1 MIPYFW
7 VLLWE
12 NRRNVFWR
20 VDLFF
25 SAVLAAVISVC
36 VDDYTLQE
44 RYQLILSTTGAA
56 TIGLLGLT
64 LAGLALLVAH
74 VNENLLRI
82 SQKIGRGVIEDYFP
96 FSLTA
101 SVAVSTALVSLSM
114 LAVTPNDNVLVMRI
128 GAGVSIGLFS
138 WTLFHILSLVRNL
151 AQHGINRA
159 LLASADDETK
169 REPDAVGE
177 DDAGA

>member
-56 TIGLLGLT
+56 TIGL
-64 LAGLALLVAH
+64 
-74 VNENLLRI
+74 
-82 SQKIGRGVIEDYFP
+82 
-96 FSLTA
+96 
-101 SVAVSTALVSLSM
+101 
-114 LAVTPNDNVLVMRI
+114 
-128 GAGVSIGLFS
+128 FS